1 MPIKVSEFKPKV
13 LEYIRQYQK
22 NHTKTPSTRNIQ
34 KNVGVSKA
42 WLARI
47 LEDFERDGV
56 IRKVKSEYRIEILS
70 ERADVWGNPEGT
82 IYKQKIYTTD
92 SPDITTASA
101 TLASTQGTGSV
112 HPTDLPFDYI

>member
-1 MPIKVSEFKPKV
+1 MPVKVSEFKPKV

-22 NHTKTPSTRNIQ
+22 DHAKTPSTRNIQ

-70 ERADVWGNPEGT
+70 ERAEGT